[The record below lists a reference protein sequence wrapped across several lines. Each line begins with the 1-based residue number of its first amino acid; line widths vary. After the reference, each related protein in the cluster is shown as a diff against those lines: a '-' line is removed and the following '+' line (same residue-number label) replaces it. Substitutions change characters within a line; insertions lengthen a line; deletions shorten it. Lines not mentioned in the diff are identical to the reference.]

1 MDSTS
6 AAELNAELS
15 SVCTVTVRLV
25 RLLKPST
32 TDKQRDIAIFTDI
45 FIAAGINDVGRSSRG
60 RNGLSCGKSACWSS
74 SMIPLRRYG

>member
-32 TDKQRDIAIFTDI
+32 TRISSGISPYLPTSLLLPVSMTLVE
-45 FIAAGINDVGRSSRG
+45 AAV
-60 RNGLSCGKSACWSS
+60 AV
-74 SMIPLRRYG
+74 MA